1 MATQNT
7 DLKEAKKDAIM
18 TPDMYRSMFLRQFT
32 SQCSQ
37 SYDKMMAMGFMY
49 TIQKPLRKIYPNDD
63 DYYAALDRHTEF
75 FNITP
80 HVLPFV
86 AGLTVS
92 MEEQAAADKNF
103 DTSSINAMKVGLMG
117 PLSGIG
123 DSFYWGTFRVVAA
136 GIGIGIASTGNP
148 LGPIVYALIYSV
160 INFATRIVAAH
171 LGYDLGTKFLQQSEE
186 NNLMSRM
193 THAAGVLGMTVIGA
207 MIAAQVSLSTA
218 LTFDVGGSEMSCRI
232 CSIRSSPVCCP
243 CWQRSLAL
251 PSIKRVSRPFGLL
264 LASSRSASSE
274 RAWEC
279 SQRRN
284 VDCYAR
290 AFDN

>member
-18 TPDMYRSMFLRQFT
+18 SPDMYRSMFLRQFT

-171 LGYDLGTKFLQQSEE
+171 LHLLPLGTGDQQLPGLGALEGAD
-186 NNLMSRM
+186 NAPLLHLIHQ
-193 THAAGVLGMTVIGA
+193 TGGAGVAQLQAALEQTGGQLLHHRFDAVRQGTRLVVTLHAECEEQIG
-207 MIAAQVSLSTA
+207 V
-218 LTFDVGGSEMSCRI
+218 
-232 CSIRSSPVCCP
+232 SSPLDI
-243 CWQRSLAL
+243 QDMGR
-251 PSIKRVSRPFGLL
+251 
-264 LASSRSASSE
+264 
-274 RAWEC
+274 
-279 SQRRN
+279 
-284 VDCYAR
+284 
-290 AFDN
+290 

>member
-7 DLKEAKKDAIM
+7 DLKEAKKDAVM

-123 DSFYWGTFRVVAA
+123 
-136 GIGIGIASTGNP
+136 IGIASTGNP

-218 LTFDVGGSEMSCRI
+218 LTFDVGGSEI
-232 CSIRSSPVCCP
+232 VLQDLFDSIFP
-243 CWQRSLAL
+243 
-251 PSIKRVSRPFGLL
+251 GLL
-264 LASSRSASSE
+264 PLLATFACV
-274 RAWEC
+274 ALYKKGVKTIWIIIGIFAIC
-279 SQRRN
+279 IIGTGLG
-284 VDCYAR
+284 VFA
-290 AFDN
+290 AA

>member
-218 LTFDVGGSEMSCRI
+218 LTFDVGGSEI
-232 CSIRSSPVCCP
+232 VLQDLSIRSSPVCCL

-251 PSIKRVSRPFGLL
+251 PSIKRASRPFGLL
-264 LASSRSASSE
+264 LVSSRSASSE

-279 SQRRN
+279 SRRRN

-290 AFDN
+290 ALDN

>member
-92 MEEQAAADKNF
+92 MEAQAAADKTF

-117 PLSGIG
+117 PLLLGYVPRG
-123 DSFYWGTFRVVAA
+123 RRRHWYRYRFDGQPARPHRV
-136 GIGIGIASTGNP
+136 
-148 LGPIVYALIYSV
+148 
-160 INFATRIVAAH
+160 RAH
-171 LGYDLGTKFLQQSEE
+171 LLRD
-186 NNLMSRM
+186 
-193 THAAGVLGMTVIGA
+193 
-207 MIAAQVSLSTA
+207 
-218 LTFDVGGSEMSCRI
+218 
-232 CSIRSSPVCCP
+232 
-243 CWQRSLAL
+243 
-251 PSIKRVSRPFGLL
+251 
-264 LASSRSASSE
+264 
-274 RAWEC
+274 
-279 SQRRN
+279 
-284 VDCYAR
+284 
-290 AFDN
+290 

>member
-1 MATQNT
+1 MAIQNT

-123 DSFYWGTFRVVAA
+123 IR
-136 GIGIGIASTGNP
+136 STGVRSAWLP
-148 LGPIVYALIYSV
+148 PALVLASLRR
-160 INFATRIVAAH
+160 ATRSAPSC
-171 LGYDLGTKFLQQSEE
+171 T
-186 NNLMSRM
+186 R
-193 THAAGVLGMTVIGA
+193 
-207 MIAAQVSLSTA
+207 LST
-218 LTFDVGGSEMSCRI
+218 
-232 CSIRSSPVCCP
+232 P
-243 CWQRSLAL
+243 
-251 PSIKRVSRPFGLL
+251 
-264 LASSRSASSE
+264 
-274 RAWEC
+274 
-279 SQRRN
+279 
-284 VDCYAR
+284 
-290 AFDN
+290 

>member
-160 INFATRIVAAH
+160 INLATRIVAAH

-218 LTFDVGGSEMSCRI
+218 LTFDVGGRRLSCRI
-232 CSIRSSPVCCP
+232 CSIRSSPVCCL
-243 CWQRSLAL
+243 CWQRSLVL
-251 PSIKRVSRPFGLL
+251 PSIKRASRPFGLL
-264 LASSRSASSE
+264 LVSSRSASSE

-279 SQRRN
+279 SRRRN

-290 AFDN
+290 ALDN